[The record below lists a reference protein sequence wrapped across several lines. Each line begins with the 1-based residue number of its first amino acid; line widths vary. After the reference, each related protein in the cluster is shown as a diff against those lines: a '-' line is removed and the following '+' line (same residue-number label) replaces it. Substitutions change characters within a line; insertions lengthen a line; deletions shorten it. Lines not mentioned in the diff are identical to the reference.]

1 MQNMI
6 GRDFASCIM
15 LCRLLCI
22 FLKLQIPT
30 AMSNSRHTP
39 QRAADT
45 VYEALKGQIMNN
57 KLSGGSQLL
66 EDAISAGFGVS
77 RTPVREAL
85 AKLESEGL
93 IEPIPRHGYRV
104 LPITIDDIREIYQVL
119 SPLETVAAELLAEK
133 KPNTLEVQ
141 SLQEAVHEMAA
152 ALKADDLDAWA
163 AADEKFHARLVDL
176 CGNLRLAKAAHL
188 LFAQSHRVR
197 LFTLRLREKPLSS
210 VKNHGALVE
219 AIRKR
224 QPDMVRQIH
233 AGQRDYWMIT
243 MAQLLERLNIHQL

>member
-1 MQNMI
+1 
-6 GRDFASCIM
+6 
-15 LCRLLCI
+15 
-22 FLKLQIPT
+22 
-30 AMSNSRHTP
+30 MSNPKDTP
-39 QRAADT
+39 QRAAGAIYD
-45 VYEALKGQIMNN
+45 ELKARIMYN

-66 EDAISAGFGVS
+66 EDAISADFGVS

-85 AKLESEGL
+85 AKLESDGL

-133 KPNTLEVQ
+133 KPNAMEVQ
-141 SLQEAVHEMAA
+141 SLQEAVDGMAA
-152 ALKADDLDAWA
+152 ALKSNDLDAWA
-163 AADEKFHARLVDL
+163 EADETFHARLVDL
-176 CGNLRLAKAAHL
+176 CGNHRLAKAAHL

-219 AIRKR
+219 AIRKKR
-224 QPDMVRQIH
+224 PDLARQIH

-243 MAQLLERLNIHQL
+243 MAQLLERLNVHQL